1 MNRQVQQVLKHFFQC
16 HLFCMALR
24 RNWLQWNLRIYSV
37 RNLAFSNFFFMVRLQ
52 NIRSGAQTNLQP
64 TFFLAIRVGCFHLA
78 VNERLTLSLHYFQ
91 TWWHGVTHCRQM
103 VPNGINAF
111 RSFRHLLPKSTAFSS
126 WCGRGQGE
134 GNVPV
139 QFRLKKHH
147 TEKHV
152 ICKTIYVGVCS
163 ITRILIF
170 ASVCCT
176 CVCARI

>member
-1 MNRQVQQVLKHFFQC
+1 VGPKQISWCKWGLTC
-16 HLFCMALR
+16 
-24 RNWLQWNLRIYSV
+24 
-37 RNLAFSNFFFMVRLQ
+37 
-52 NIRSGAQTNLQP
+52 LQP

-139 QFRLKKHH
+139 PFRLKKHH

-152 ICKTIYVGVCS
+152 ICKTIYVGVCV
-163 ITRILIF
+163 
-170 ASVCCT
+170 ASHVYWYLHQCVVRVFVPVFRYVC
-176 CVCARI
+176 VYINVRMYRYAKN